1 MDKGRFS
8 LLVLEP
14 GEIYFEDFSA
24 CLIPSDTTT
33 NNYDLKKQQ
42 GRLRMCS
49 KSLVFDPHD
58 LNKPLVK
65 IPLKECTIL
74 EQFKGKA
81 KFLNKSKNVLSVS
94 SKLYIEMLEGNIIE
108 PYKFCGFARFLFLLN
123 YANIMDCLPRITQ
136 LQRASTLPAGE
147 QADMIATIVHS
158 RQARVHFDP
167 LWLDLYEKVIMETQ
181 ADKVTPLVLNPG
193 RILLSSVRL
202 FFQPYNNIET
212 YPVLKINLSSIK
224 QIIKRRF
231 LLRHIGLEIYSS
243 ENNTTPYIYFAFR
256 SPADRDSLY
265 DNLLMQSD
273 LKLCKIEQDVMTL
286 QWQNGYVSNYDYLLY
301 INSLADRTINDL
313 TQYPVFPWV
322 VADYKSKTLDLDN
335 PQTYRD
341 LSKPIGALNEDR
353 LQKLMER
360 YEEMSF
366 PKFIYGSHYSTPAF
380 VLFYLVRLYPHYVLC
395 LQNGRFDHPDRMFN
409 SCEDVYRNCLT
420 NMSDFKELIPEFYN
434 IEQGGEF
441 LVNSM
446 GINLGVRFDGSK
458 VGDVQLPRWAN
469 SPKHFIKT
477 LRDAL
482 ESEYV
487 SEHLHLWIDLIFGFK
502 QRGDAAEEAK
512 NLFYYLCYE
521 GSVDL
526 DSIGDLNKRRALEVQ
541 IMEFGQIP
549 KQLFKVPHPQRK
561 VKTQLLEIPHAIAD
575 TAEVNEDSPNSWK
588 GITSLHLESSFSTHK
603 DSVSALLITDDD
615 QQIMSV
621 GYDGKLKVFSISQKR
636 QVRSAN
642 IGNMPLSSIIRLPNT
657 NVVAIGSFDNNVVL
671 YDLDFGKIIQTV
683 IAHEDSVTCL
693 AWGNKSKLLASG
705 SSDCTV
711 KIWKSFF
718 RSNVI
723 KPMQC
728 LQSQLDHSSQLT
740 CLCFN
745 PENNYLATATDD
757 GEIYIWTILTNS
769 LYKKFVVHRGPVK
782 SISFS
787 PDGQKLVSCGTDKV
801 FQVVDIDTGMPLYT
815 KTLSSV
821 LVSLKWQNFMLLLGS
836 ADGII
841 YIWDIVEVKLL
852 YQEKA
857 HNGAINVVDISS
869 EQSFI
874 VTGGEDHAI
883 KVWKPV

>member
-1 MDKGRFS
+1 MEKGRFS

-33 NNYDLKKQQ
+33 SNYELKKQQ

-49 KSLVFDPHD
+49 KSLVFEPHD
-58 LNKPLVK
+58 LNKPLIK

-94 SKLYIEMLEGNIIE
+94 TKLYIEMFEGNIIE
-108 PYKFCGFARFLFLLN
+108 PYKFCGFSRFLFLLN

-158 RQARVHFDP
+158 RQARVRFDP
-167 LWLDLYEKVIMETQ
+167 LWLDLYEKVVMETQ

-193 RILLSSVRL
+193 RILLSSARL

-212 YPVLKINLSSIK
+212 YPVLKINLSSIR

-243 ENNTTPYIYFAFR
+243 ENNTIPYIYFAFR
-256 SPADRDSLY
+256 SPADRDKLY
-265 DNLLMQSD
+265 DNLLQQSD
-273 LKLCKIEQDVMTL
+273 LKLSKIEQDVMTL

-322 VADYKSKTLDLDN
+322 VADYKSKTLDLNN
-335 PQTYRD
+335 PETYRD
-341 LSKPIGALNEDR
+341 LSKPIGALNADR

-360 YEEMSF
+360 FEEMSF

-380 VLFYLVRLYPHYVLC
+380 VLFYLVRFYPHYVLC

-420 NMSDFKELIPEFYN
+420 NMSDFKELIPEFYDV
-434 IEQGGEF
+434 EQGGEF

-458 VGDVQLPRWAN
+458 VGDVQLPPWAN
-469 SPKHFIKT
+469 SPKHFIRA

-482 ESEYV
+482 ESDYV
-487 SEHLHLWIDLIFGFK
+487 SERLHLWIDLIFGFK
-502 QRGDAAEEAK
+502 QRGDEAEEAK

-561 VKTQLLEIPHAIAD
+561 VKGPMLRVPSVDKES
-575 TAEVNEDSPNSWK
+575 EKVNEDSTSVWK
-588 GITSLHLESSFSTHK
+588 SVTSLNLESTFNTHK
-603 DSVSALLITDDD
+603 DSVSALLITDDNN
-615 QQIMSV
+615 QIMSV
-621 GYDGKLKVFSISQKR
+621 GYDGKFKVFSISQKR
-636 QVRSAN
+636 QIRSAN
-642 IGNMPLSSIIRLPNT
+642 IGNMPLSSIIQLPNT
-657 NVVAIGSFDNNVVL
+657 NVVVIGSFDNNIVL
-671 YDLDFGKIIQTV
+671 YDLDFGKVIQTV
-683 IAHEDSVTCL
+683 MAHEDSVTCL
-693 AWGNKSKLLASG
+693 AWGNELKLLASG

-711 KIWKSFF
+711 KIWRSFAN
-718 RSNVI
+718 SDVI

-728 LQSQLDHSSQLT
+728 LESQLDHNSQLT
-740 CLCFN
+740 CLCFSPDN
-745 PENNYLATATDD
+745 SLLATATDD
-757 GEIYIWTILTNS
+757 GEIYLWSISTN
-769 LYKKFVVHRGPVK
+769 LLRKKFVLHSGAVK
-782 SISFS
+782 AISFS
-787 PDGQKLVSCGTDKV
+787 PDGQKLVSCGSDKV
-801 FQVVDIDTGMPLYT
+801 FQVVDIETSMALYS
-815 KTLSSV
+815 KTLPSV

-852 YQEKA
+852 HQEKA
-857 HNGAINVVDISS
+857 HTGAVNVVDIAS
-869 EQSFI
+869 EQSFV
-874 VTGGEDHAI
+874 VTGGEDHTI
-883 KVWKPV
+883 KIWKPV

>member
-1 MDKGRFS
+1 MEKGRFS

-33 NNYDLKKQQ
+33 SNYELKKQQ

-49 KSLVFDPHD
+49 KSLVFEPHD
-58 LNKPLVK
+58 LNKPLIK

-94 SKLYIEMLEGNIIE
+94 TKLYIEMFEGNIIE
-108 PYKFCGFARFLFLLN
+108 PYKFCGFSRFLFLLN

-158 RQARVHFDP
+158 RQARVRFDP
-167 LWLDLYEKVIMETQ
+167 LWLDLYEKVVMETQ

-193 RILLSSVRL
+193 RILLSSARL

-212 YPVLKINLSSIK
+212 YPVLKINLSSIR

-243 ENNTTPYIYFAFR
+243 ENNTIPYIYFAFR
-256 SPADRDSLY
+256 SPADRDKLY
-265 DNLLMQSD
+265 DNLLQQSD
-273 LKLCKIEQDVMTL
+273 LKLSKIEQDVMTL

-322 VADYKSKTLDLDN
+322 VADYKSKTLDLNN
-335 PQTYRD
+335 PETYRD
-341 LSKPIGALNEDR
+341 LSKPIGALNADR

-360 YEEMSF
+360 FEEMSF

-380 VLFYLVRLYPHYVLC
+380 VLFYLVRFYPHYVLC

-420 NMSDFKELIPEFYN
+420 NMSDFKELIPEFYDV
-434 IEQGGEF
+434 EQGGEF

-458 VGDVQLPRWAN
+458 VGDVQLPPWAN
-469 SPKHFIKT
+469 SPKHFIRA

-482 ESEYV
+482 ESDYV
-487 SEHLHLWIDLIFGFK
+487 SERLHLWIDLIFGFK
-502 QRGDAAEEAK
+502 QRGDEAEEAK

-561 VKTQLLEIPHAIAD
+561 VKGPMLRVPSVDKES
-575 TAEVNEDSPNSWK
+575 EKVNEDSTSVWK
-588 GITSLHLESSFSTHK
+588 SVTSLNLESTFNTHK
-603 DSVSALLITDDD
+603 DSVSALLITDDNN
-615 QQIMSV
+615 QIMSV
-621 GYDGKLKVFSISQKR
+621 GYDGKFKVFSISQKR
-636 QVRSAN
+636 QIRSAN
-642 IGNMPLSSIIRLPNT
+642 IGNMPLSSIIQLPNT
-657 NVVAIGSFDNNVVL
+657 NVVVIGSFDNNIVL
-671 YDLDFGKIIQTV
+671 YDLDFGKVIQTV
-683 IAHEDSVTCL
+683 MAHEDSVTCL
-693 AWGNKSKLLASG
+693 AWGNELKLLASG

-711 KIWKSFF
+711 KIWRSFAN
-718 RSNVI
+718 SDVI

-728 LQSQLDHSSQLT
+728 LESQLDHNSQLT
-740 CLCFN
+740 CLCFRI
-745 PENNYLATATDD
+745 T
-757 GEIYIWTILTNS
+757 
-769 LYKKFVVHRGPVK
+769 V
-782 SISFS
+782 
-787 PDGQKLVSCGTDKV
+787 C
-801 FQVVDIDTGMPLYT
+801 
-815 KTLSSV
+815 
-821 LVSLKWQNFMLLLGS
+821 
-836 ADGII
+836 
-841 YIWDIVEVKLL
+841 
-852 YQEKA
+852 
-857 HNGAINVVDISS
+857 
-869 EQSFI
+869 
-874 VTGGEDHAI
+874 
-883 KVWKPV
+883 